1 MDNIHFLNIE
11 YLFYQIYLFFT
22 QGSFEA
28 GGILSTVAYIWA
40 WCAII
45 AVLLSAFFI
54 FIIMYAHKR
63 AHEIEHLEEEHFN
76 TGGVMFEKEKKNER
90 WEQILVHVSSENP
103 NDWRLAIIE
112 ADIILDEMVKS
123 MGYRGE
129 SLGERMKNIESSD
142 FTSIDAAW
150 EAHKV
155 RNRIAHSGSDYILT
169 QREARRIIG
178 LYEQVFKEFE
188 YI

>member
-11 YLFYQIYLFFT
+11 YLFYQIYLLVT
-22 QGSFEA
+22 QGHF
-28 GGILSTVAYIWA
+28 GTDTILGTIAYLWA

-45 AVLLSAFFI
+45 SIIISSILFFI
-54 FIIMYAHKR
+54 LMYSKKKE
-63 AHEIEHLEEEHFN
+63 HEIEHLEEEHFH
-76 TGGVMFEKEKKNER
+76 TEGASYELPKKNER
-90 WEQILVHVSSENP
+90 WEQIVVHVNSENP

-112 ADIILDEMVKS
+112 ADIILDELVKS
-123 MGYRGE
+123 MGYRGQ
-129 SLGERMKNIESSD
+129 SLGERMKGIEQSD
-142 FTSIDAAW
+142 FTSIEAAW

>member
-1 MDNIHFLNIE
+1 MENIHFLNIE
-11 YLFYQIYLFFT
+11 YLFYQIYQLLT
-22 QGSFEA
+22 QGTFETGTLFA
-28 GGILSTVAYIWA
+28 TLALIWA

-45 AVLLSAFFI
+45 SVFLCALFI
-54 FIIMYAHKR
+54 FIIMYAHRR
-63 AHEIEHLEEEHFN
+63 AHEVEHMLEEKFN
-76 TGGVMFEKEKKNER
+76 TGGVLFEKEKKNER
-90 WEQILVHVSSENP
+90 WEQILVHVNSENP

-129 SLGERMKNIESSD
+129 SLGERMKTIEKSD
-142 FTSIDAAW
+142 FTSIDEAW

-178 LYEQVFKEFE
+178 LYEQVFREFE

>member
-11 YLFYQIYLFFT
+11 YLFYQIYLLLT
-22 QGSFEA
+22 QGSFES
-28 GGILSTVAYIWA
+28 GGIVSTVAYIWA

-45 AVLLSAFFI
+45 SVFICAFLI
-54 FIIMYAHKR
+54 FIIMYAHRKG
-63 AHEIEHLEEEHFN
+63 HEIEHLEEEHFH
-76 TGGVMFEKEKKNER
+76 TGGVMFEKEKENER
-90 WEQILVHVSSENP
+90 WEQILVHVNSENP

-112 ADIILDEMVKS
+112 ADVILDEMVKS

-129 SLGERMKNIESSD
+129 SLGERMKSIEQSD

-155 RNRIAHSGSDYILT
+155 RNRIAHSGSDFILT